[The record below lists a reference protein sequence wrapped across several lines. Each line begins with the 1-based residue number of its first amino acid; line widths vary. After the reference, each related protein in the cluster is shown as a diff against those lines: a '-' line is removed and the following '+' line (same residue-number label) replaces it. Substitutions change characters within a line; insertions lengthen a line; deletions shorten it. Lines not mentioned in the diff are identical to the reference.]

1 MLPGTDLVYNS
12 SQRHFEYWR
21 KHEECF
27 IYVENMSGFF
37 CGCFNVRFEL
47 SAPHINEI
55 FNAIFNI
62 LARSVLVVRDQEL

>member
-1 MLPGTDLVYNS
+1 ML
-12 SQRHFEYWR
+12 
-21 KHEECF
+21 K
-27 IYVENMSGFF
+27 IYLFF